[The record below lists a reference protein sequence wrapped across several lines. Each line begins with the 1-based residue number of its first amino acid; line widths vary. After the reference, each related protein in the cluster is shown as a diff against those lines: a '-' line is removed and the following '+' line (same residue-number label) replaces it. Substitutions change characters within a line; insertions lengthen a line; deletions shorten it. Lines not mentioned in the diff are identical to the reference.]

1 MSVGG
6 KLSPWIRRLSGIASR
21 RQIRLFCFPYAGG
34 GASTFRGWAELLPA
48 EVDVYA
54 VQPPGREDRL
64 FETPVDD
71 LAVVLREVV
80 PEILEFSNE
89 PFSLFGH
96 SLGAVVCWEVARTLR
111 DDHGVEPEHLFLSGC
126 RALPTLHDGRRD
138 LYALSD
144 HELVTALREM
154 NGTPEEILQN
164 DEFMRL
170 LLPAVRADYAMLS
183 RYRFVRGTAP
193 ECGVTVFGGANDP
206 AVSRGQLERWAADLP
221 GGSQTLVLPGD
232 HFFLHSSRVRLLA
245 EIGSR
250 LSSAELSA

>member
-1 MSVGG
+1 MNVGR
-6 KLSPWIRRLSGIASR
+6 KSAPWTRRLSGMGSGGR
-21 RQIRLFCFPYAGG
+21 IRLFCFPYAGG
-34 GASTFRGWAELLPA
+34 GASTFRSWAELLPE

-71 LAVVLREVV
+71 IAVVLREVV
-80 PEILEFSNE
+80 PEILEFSSE

-96 SLGAVVCWEVARTLR
+96 SLGAVVCWEVARALR

-144 HELVTALREM
+144 RELVAALREM

-170 LLPAVRADYAMLS
+170 FLPAVRADYAMLS

-193 ECGVTVFGGANDP
+193 ACRATVFGGAEDP
-206 AVSRGQLERWAADLP
+206 AVSREQLERWVDDLP
-221 GGSQTLVLPGD
+221 DGSQTLVLPGD
-232 HFFLHSSRVRLLA
+232 HFFLHSSRVRLLS